1 MFPFERLETDR
12 VFTDV
17 GETVAIMARFS
28 FDSLRFFVVPEGLRC
43 HRGRP
48 SSSWCPGGHRRH
60 HGRIPCIVESRRS
73 PSPSWPA
80 DSIMAPR
87 WSPSPSWPVPLS
99 QTSFGFR
106 RVPGGSPSPSW
117 PVSLSQ
123 GGHRRHHGRLPFAR
137 RTRRRRGIT
146 VAIMASSPSRR
157 TSRRPEEGDVP
168 VGTAEAVDHVMS
180 LLPTTSFQKTAPFQS
195 R

>member
-17 GETVAIMARFS
+17 GQTVAIMAGFS
-28 FDSLRFFVVPEGLRC
+28 FDSLRFFVVPGGLRC

-48 SSSWCPGGHRRH
+48 SSSWRPGGHRRH
-60 HGRIPCIVESRRS
+60 HGRFPF
-73 PSPSWPA
+73 
-80 DSIMAPR
+80 PR
-87 WSPSPSWPVPLS
+87 HVAV
-99 QTSFGFR
+99 FR

-137 RTRRRRGIT
+137 RIRRRRGIT
-146 VAIMASSPSRR
+146 VAIMAGSPSRR

-168 VGTAEAVDHVMS
+168 VRTAEAVDHVMS